1 MVGDRVVMGPEPMFG
16 SGFRG
21 AVVGRDRLT
30 KDETKA
36 IRRIRDLMN
45 RVDLMVLRETLGQMR
60 RKTPV
65 EDLPPR
71 PGIVL
76 LGCYFQGRSE
86 AGRWQG
92 D

>member
-1 MVGDRVVMGPEPMFG
+1 MGPEPMFG

-21 AVVGRDRLT
+21 AVVGRDRLM

-45 RVDLMVLRETLGQMR
+45 RVDLIVLRETLGQMR
-60 RKTPV
+60 RKTPM

-76 LGCYFQGRSE
+76 LGLLLPRKI
-86 AGRWQG
+86 
-92 D
+92 